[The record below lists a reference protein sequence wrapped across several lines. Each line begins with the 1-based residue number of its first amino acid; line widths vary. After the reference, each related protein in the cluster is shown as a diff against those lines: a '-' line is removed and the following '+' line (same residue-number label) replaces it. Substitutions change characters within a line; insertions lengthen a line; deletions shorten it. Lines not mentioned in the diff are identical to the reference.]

1 MGAGHRGVG
10 GRRELFPNIFLSII
24 PLSPGRRLFIKNF
37 ESQFCCVRIFF
48 ILLQA
53 LIEKVVVC
61 LLPLLGGGGRR
72 EKPSGVDTQKTY
84 QPFYH

>member
-1 MGAGHRGVG
+1 M
-10 GRRELFPNIFLSII
+10 
-24 PLSPGRRLFIKNF
+24 NF

-61 LLPLLGGGGRR
+61 LLPLLGGGEEG
-72 EKPSGVDTQKTY
+72 ETIWC
-84 QPFYH
+84 

>member
-1 MGAGHRGVG
+1 M
-10 GRRELFPNIFLSII
+10 
-24 PLSPGRRLFIKNF
+24 NF

-84 QPFYH
+84 QPFYHCWHFTLQAKHYKQNISC